1 MVADIYKMM
10 TDDPANCYDVDFP
23 GSRKTKMCN
32 IGKQLI
38 VAFPTNGG
46 DVQARLDVSIQFNG
60 DTKEGSWNP
69 DNMEGPI
76 KDYFDNEV
84 KDVLGNAMQ
93 WPKEKIVLRTSS
105 QPEGCFNTK
114 GWWFNEAW
122 HENEACKF

>member
-1 MVADIYKMM
+1 MM

-38 VAFPTNGG
+38 IAFPTNGG

-60 DTKEGSWNP
+60 ETKEGSWNP
-69 DNMEGPI
+69 NNIEGPI
-76 KDYFDNEV
+76 KNYFDEEV
-84 KDVLGNAMQ
+84 KDALENAMQ

-114 GWWFNEAW
+114 SWWFGEAW